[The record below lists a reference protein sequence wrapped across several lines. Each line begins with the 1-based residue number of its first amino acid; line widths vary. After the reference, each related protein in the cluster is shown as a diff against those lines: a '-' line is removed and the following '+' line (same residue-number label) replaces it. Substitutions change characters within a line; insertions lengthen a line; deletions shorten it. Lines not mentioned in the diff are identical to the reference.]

1 MEHQPRLSNE
11 RKLTSSGI
19 YFVAA
24 RVRERPGYS
33 TRTELWCPV
42 WYKHEMYLWAAVA
55 LVVCLHRLLFKV
67 CWRAAEV
74 PTRDLVTMHASQTLS
89 FHLELSSCWARW
101 PLGRGIYIYMIY
113 IYIYI
118 NKKALWKNNK
128 KNLTSSA
135 WFLLHKKQ
143 SLDILRSTITELSSQ
158 VISPLCN
165 WMHGPDTLLVSGDVV
180 AASAVSTGEYDT
192 ANPAQRTAAAPSSWS
207 VLHGHSCGPSARPQG
222 YFVQS
227 KSITCSESIQWNVW
241 ASKVK
246 NSMSVELTVLVMRM
260 FIFTAKCFQQAK
272 APNIRWVVKD
282 PAARLW

>member
-1 MEHQPRLSNE
+1 MLKFGLN
-11 RKLTSSGI
+11 
-19 YFVAA
+19 FV
-24 RVRERPGYS
+24 
-33 TRTELWCPV
+33 
-42 WYKHEMYLWAAVA
+42 YL
-55 LVVCLHRLLFKV
+55 K
-67 CWRAAEV
+67 
-74 PTRDLVTMHASQTLS
+74 
-89 FHLELSSCWARW
+89 
-101 PLGRGIYIYMIY
+101 
-113 IYIYI
+113 
-118 NKKALWKNNK
+118 
-128 KNLTSSA
+128 
-135 WFLLHKKQ
+135 
-143 SLDILRSTITELSSQ
+143 

-180 AASAVSTGEYDT
+180 AASAVSTGEYHT

-227 KSITCSESIQWNVW
+227 KSITGSESIQWNVW

-282 PAARLW
+282 PAARLWQQKSSPAKEDLIPASRSIKGTVRQNSGSMTRIGRSLETDPATTRIRKVAGMIWIW